1 MYEAL
6 FSVLKR
12 LNPEF
17 THHLG
22 MLVVRL
28 AGTPL
33 GALRL
38 RGNGPHFHVPKAQRM
53 ESSDSH
59 GILIETCS

>member
-28 AGTPL
+28 AGTL
-33 GALRL
+33 GERL
-38 RGNGPHFHVPKAQRM
+38 IVDQ
-53 ESSDSH
+53 
-59 GILIETCS
+59 LW

>member
-22 MLVVRL
+22 MLIVRF
-28 AGTPL
+28 AGTRP
-33 GALRL
+33 GALLL
-38 RGNGPHFHVPKAQRM
+38 RTEKALSPAMRVTTLGVNF
-53 ESSDSH
+53 E
-59 GILIETCS
+59 

>member
-28 AGTPL
+28 AGTRLGTLLLRTEKTLSPAMRVETL
-33 GALRL
+33 GAT
-38 RGNGPHFHVPKAQRM
+38 F
-53 ESSDSH
+53 
-59 GILIETCS
+59 